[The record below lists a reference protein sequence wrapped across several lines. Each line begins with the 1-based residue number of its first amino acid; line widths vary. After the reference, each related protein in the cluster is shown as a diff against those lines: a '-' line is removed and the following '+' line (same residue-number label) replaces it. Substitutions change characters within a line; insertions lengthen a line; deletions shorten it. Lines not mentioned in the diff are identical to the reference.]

1 MPFFSVVVSLFNKE
15 KSIGNTIKSVLDQTF
30 MDYEIIIINDGST
43 DRSEEIVRE
52 FNDQKIKLYSTK
64 NQGVSQARNLGIEK
78 SNGKLIAFLDA
89 DDFWFPEHL
98 FRLQELYYRFPDCGF
113 YATNYEMYFSSKKT
127 IPNVF
132 IDIPKTEWRGI
143 VKDFFKSSMINRI
156 TLTSAIAVPKNIFNE
171 IGNFDSKITLGAGE
185 DIDLWIRIALKYKV
199 AFDNQVSTRYQLD
212 SENRV
217 SLTKTLTRNFAKFE
231 QFEAEE
237 KTNLSLKKFLDLYR
251 TEFAIKHK
259 LAGDLQT
266 FEYYK
271 KQINPKNIPQK
282 TKFLMQLPVFVLR
295 NLFIFKKFLERKNI
309 IISIYN

>member
-1 MPFFSVVVSLFNKE
+1 MPFFSVVISLFNKE
-15 KSIGNTIKSVLDQTF
+15 KSIENTLKSVLEQTF
-30 MDYEIIIINDGST
+30 IDYEIIVINDGST
-43 DRSEEIVRE
+43 DRSEKIVRE

-89 DDFWFPEHL
+89 DDYWFPKHL
-98 FRLQELYYRFPDCGF
+98 QRLQELYFLFPDCGF
-113 YATNYEMYFSSKKT
+113 YASNYEMYFSSKKT
-127 IPNVF
+127 IPNLF

-156 TLTSAIAVPKNIFNE
+156 TLTSAIAVPKNIFDE
-171 IGNFDSKITLGAGE
+171 IGNFDPQITLGAGE
-185 DIDLWIRIALKYKV
+185 DIDLWIRIAIKYKV
-199 AFDNQVSTRYQLD
+199 AFDNKISTRYQLD

-217 SLTKTLTRNFAKFE
+217 SLIKTLSRNFAKFE

-259 LAGDLQT
+259 LAGDLKT

-271 KQINPKNIPQK
+271 KQINPNNIPQK

>member
-1 MPFFSVVVSLFNKE
+1 MPFFSVVISLFNKE
-15 KSIGNTIKSVLDQTF
+15 KSIGNTIKSVLNQTF

-43 DRSEEIVRE
+43 DKSEEIVRE
-52 FNDQKIKLYSTK
+52 FNNEKIKLYSTK

-98 FRLQELYYRFPDCGF
+98 LRLQELYYRFPDCGF

-156 TLTSAIAVPKNIFNE
+156 TLTSAIAVPKNIFTE
-171 IGNFDSKITLGAGE
+171 IGNFDPKITLGAGE
-185 DIDLWIRIALKYKV
+185 DIDLWIRIALKHKV

>member
-1 MPFFSVVVSLFNKE
+1 MPFFSVVISLFNKE
-15 KSIGNTIKSVLDQTF
+15 KSIGNTIKSVLDQTL
-30 MDYEIIIINDGST
+30 MDYEIIVINDGST
-43 DRSEEIVRE
+43 DKSEEIVRKFKNE
-52 FNDQKIKLYSTK
+52 KIKLFTTK

-78 SNGKLIAFLDA
+78 SSGELIAFLDA

-98 FRLQELYYRFPDCGF
+98 QRLQELYFLFPDCGF

-143 VKDFFKSSMINRI
+143 VTDFFKSSMINRI
-156 TLTSAIAVPKNIFNE
+156 TLTSAIAVPKNIFYE
-171 IGNFDSKITLGAGE
+171 IGNFNPKITLGAGE
-185 DIDLWIRIALKYKV
+185 DIELWIRIALKYEV
-199 AFDNQVSTRYQLD
+199 AFDNKVSTRYQLD

-231 QFEAEE
+231 QFEVEE

-271 KQINPKNIPQK
+271 KQINPKNIPKK
-282 TKFLMQLPVFVLR
+282 TKFIMKLPVFVMR
-295 NLFIFKKFLERKNI
+295 NLFTFKKFLERKNI

>member
-1 MPFFSVVVSLFNKE
+1 MPFFSVIISLFNKE
-15 KSIGNTIKSVLDQTF
+15 KSIGNTIKSVLDQSF
-30 MDYEIIIINDGST
+30 IDYEIIVINDGSS
-43 DRSEEIVRE
+43 DKSEKIVRE
-52 FNDQKIKLYSTK
+52 FNNEKIKLFTTK

-78 SNGKLIAFLDA
+78 SSGKIIAFLDA
-89 DDFWFPEHL
+89 DDFWFPKHL
-98 FRLQELYYRFPDCGF
+98 QRLQELYFLFPDCGF

-156 TLTSAIAVPKNIFNE
+156 TLTSAIAVPKNIFDK
-171 IGNFDSKITLGAGE
+171 IGNFDPKITLGAGE

-199 AFDNQVSTRYQLD
+199 AFDNKISVRYQLD

-217 SLTKTLTRNFAKFE
+217 SLTKTLSRNFAKFD

-271 KQINPKNIPQK
+271 KQINPKNIPKK
-282 TKFLMQLPVFVLR
+282 TKFIMKLPVFVMQK
-295 NLFIFKKFLERKNI
+295 LFTFKKYLERKNI
-309 IISIYN
+309 IISIYK